1 MVAPNISTSKVSSYS
16 KILENLFSEN
26 YVNVDK
32 IQITSLHMR
41 GKAKEWWVQMKKKLE
56 GVTTWAKQLA
66 LQVLRN
72 K

>member
-1 MVAPNISTSKVSSYS
+1 M
-16 KILENLFSEN
+16 FSEN

-32 IQITSLHMR
+32 IQITSLQMR